1 MMRHRLLYTLS
12 GWISLLFLYTS
23 CSNEVEFPD
32 SKDELVTV
40 RLTATIN
47 SKEFSTD
54 NEIVPM
60 RTRTNSIA
68 DYNVTAI
75 NDSRL
80 IIIKEVDNSTWV
92 IEEIE
97 DKVIPQGYI
106 KSPIHLTILSKRRYA
121 REIINLYFSLMVRK
135 TIHYNLIKA
144 LQKAIF
150 HG

>member
-80 IIIKEVDNSTWV
+80 IIIKEVDLNSAT
-92 IEEIE
+92 
-97 DKVIPQGYI
+97 
-106 KSPIHLTILSKRRYA
+106 L
-121 REIINLYFSLMVRK
+121 
-135 TIHYNLIKA
+135 
-144 LQKAIF
+144 
-150 HG
+150 